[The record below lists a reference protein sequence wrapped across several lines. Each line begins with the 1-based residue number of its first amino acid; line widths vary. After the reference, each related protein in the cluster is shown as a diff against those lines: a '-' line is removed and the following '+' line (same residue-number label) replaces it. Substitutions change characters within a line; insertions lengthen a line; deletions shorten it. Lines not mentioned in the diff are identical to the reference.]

1 MAKKVSSLSPDVRG
15 QEELAPFA
23 TRLVDSQQAP
33 AIGQNQVT
41 FWGDS
46 KTGKCAI
53 LMRVGNR
60 TFRFFGTE
68 VATGGGTAGNPS
80 SPTVPETPPY
90 AETSSLSA
98 FVSVEPDTVD
108 RNRVTATGVK
118 ALILDSDG
126 AQNLQ
131 EWQVNRETVAYIGPD
146 GRMFTL
152 RGIDAGGAPVTNIPW
167 PVDPSDAVNLEFLL
181 TDFVEVVTALP
192 TPSEDY
198 DRRQV
203 CLRVSGYPDIVYRCL
218 QLSDGNW
225 EWCVSEGASY

>member
-46 KTGKCAI
+46 KSGQCGI

-68 VATGGGTAGNPS
+68 VPAAGSPGNPS
-80 SPTVPETPPY
+80 SPTVPAAPPY
-90 AETSSLSA
+90 VETGSLSGY
-98 FVSVEPDTVD
+98 VTISPDTPD

-118 ALILDSDG
+118 ALVLDSDG
-126 AQNLQ
+126 VSNLQ
-131 EWQVNRETVAYIGPD
+131 EWQVNRETVAYIGAD
-146 GRMFTL
+146 GRIYSL
-152 RGIDAGGAPVTNIPW
+152 KGLDAGGAPVTNIPW

-181 TDFVEVVTALP
+181 ADFIEVVAALP

-203 CLRVSGYPDIVYRCL
+203 CLRISGYPDIVYRCL